1 MVATVVLVVVAVV
14 VEVVDVASDV
24 AVSVFLVLA
33 DVLVD
38 NGYLGVASSGVAV
51 PSISICFGS
60 LEF

>member
-14 VEVVDVASDV
+14 VEVASDV

>member
-1 MVATVVLVVVAVV
+1 MVATVV
-14 VEVVDVASDV
+14 VEVVDVATGVS
-24 AVSVFLVLA
+24 VSVFLVLA
-33 DVLVD
+33 D